1 MRKTGKSL
9 LTLGLLGSLCAL
21 GAGTSIAAE
30 PEGVVVQAKQHY
42 GDQYI
47 VVLKE
52 GLSATGIQSS
62 SASLAQSYG
71 GELRSTYTATIHG
84 FSVKHLTEAQA
95 RKLAAD
101 PAVKTVYQDGTARA
115 TDTQANPTWGLD
127 RIDQKAMPLDKKY
140 TYPNTGT
147 GVTAYDLDTGIKAD
161 NPEYEGR
168 ASVGKDFVGGNGTDC
183 NGHGT
188 HTAGTIGSKTY
199 GVAKKVKIVALKVLG
214 NDCSGN
220 GPDSAAV
227 DAIEWVTTNAAKPAV
242 ANMSLTM
249 DAVGVGDDALKKSI
263 ASGVVYSVAS
273 GNSSTD
279 ACNTSPAHVPEAI
292 TVNASDEN
300 DNRASFSN
308 YGTCTDIFAPGNNI
322 TSLGLSNGSSA
333 NMSGTSMATPHVTG
347 AAALYLSANPGAT
360 AQQVRD
366 ALVGGATDGVI
377 KNAGSGSANKLLN
390 VSFIGGTGPAPK
402 CGAKSNTTPVAIPDA
417 GDAVTS
423 SVTQDGCDGKAS
435 ATLPVKVDISH
446 TYTADLVVDLVGPSG
461 AVYRLK
467 KAGGVGVAT
476 GVHENYTVDASAE
489 SANGTWKLQVQDI
502 YKFDT
507 GSIDGLTI
515 TF

>member
-1 MRKTGKSL
+1 MRTVHRKAGVL
-9 LTLGLLGSLCAL
+9 AAAVMATL
-21 GAGTSIAAE
+21 AGTGVAAAAP
-30 PEGVVVQAKQHY
+30 PEGSVVPARQHY

-52 GLSATGIQSS
+52 AVATP
-62 SASLAQSYG
+62 ASLAGRYG
-71 GELRSTYTATIHG
+71 GEVRSTYTRVLHG
-84 FSVKHLTEAQA
+84 FSARHLTAQQA
-95 RKLAAD
+95 RRLAAD
-101 PAVKTVYQDGTARA
+101 PAVAAVYEDGTARTA
-115 TDTQANPTWGLD
+115 GTQANPTWGLD
-127 RIDQKAMPLDKKY
+127 RIDQANLPRDKSY
-140 TYPNTGT
+140 TYPNTGE
-147 GVTAYDLDTGIKAD
+147 GVTAYDLDTGIKPD

-168 ASVGKDFVGGNGTDC
+168 ASIGKDFVGGNGSDC

-199 GVAKKVKIVALKVLG
+199 GVAKKVKLVGLKVLG

-227 DAIEWVTTNAAKPAV
+227 DAIEWVTANAVKPAV

-249 DAVGVGDDALKKSI
+249 DQVGVGDDAIKRSI
-263 ASGVVYSVAS
+263 AAGIVYSVAA

-308 YGTCTDIFAPGNNI
+308 YGSCTDIFAPGNNI
-322 TSLGLSNGSSA
+322 TSLRLSNGGSA

-347 AAALYLSANPGAT
+347 AAALYLAANPGAT

-366 ALVGGATDGVI
+366 ALVGGATSGVV
-377 KNAGSGSANKLLN
+377 KNAGSGSPDKLLN
-390 VSFIGGTGPAPK
+390 VSFIGGGTPPAR

-417 GDAVTS
+417 AAAVTS
-423 SVTQDGCDGKAS
+423 SVSQEGCDGKAS
-435 ATLPVKVDISH
+435 AALAVKVDISH
-446 TYTADLVVDLVGPSG
+446 PYPGDLVIDLVGPSG
-461 AVYRLK
+461 AVFPLQ
-467 KAGGVGVAT
+467 KAGGSGTAS
-476 GVHENYTVDASAE
+476 GVHATYAVNAAAE
-489 SANGTWKLQVQDI
+489 TANGTWQLRVQDV
-502 YKFDT
+502 YRFDT
-507 GSIDGLTI
+507 GTIDGFTI

>member
-1 MRKTGKSL
+1 MRTVHRKAGVLAAAVLAILATTGVA
-9 LTLGLLGSLCAL
+9 T
-21 GAGTSIAAE
+21 AAQ
-30 PEGVVVQAKQHY
+30 PEGAVVPARRHY

-47 VVLKE
+47 VVLKDAQA
-52 GLSATGIQSS
+52 LTS
-62 SASLAQSYG
+62 SASLAGRYG
-71 GELRSTYTATIHG
+71 GEVRSTYRRVLHG
-84 FSVKHLTEAQA
+84 FSARHLSAQQA
-95 RKLAAD
+95 RRLAAD
-101 PAVKTVYQDGTARA
+101 PAVATVYEDGTARTA
-115 TDTQANPTWGLD
+115 GTQANPTWGLD
-127 RIDQKAMPLDKKY
+127 RIDQANLPRDKSY
-140 TYPNTGT
+140 TYPNTGE
-147 GVTAYDLDTGIKAD
+147 GVTAYDLDTGIKPD

-168 ASVGKDFVGGNGTDC
+168 ASIGKDFVGGNGSDC

-199 GVAKKVKIVALKVLG
+199 GVAKKVKLVGLKVLG

-227 DAIEWVTTNAAKPAV
+227 DAIEWVTANAAKPAV

-249 DAVGVGDDALKKSI
+249 DQVGVGDDAIKRSI
-263 ASGVVYSVAS
+263 AAGIVYSVAA

-308 YGTCTDIFAPGNNI
+308 YGSCTDIFAPGNNI

-347 AAALYLSANPGAT
+347 AAALYLAANPGAT

-366 ALVGGATDGVI
+366 ALVGGATSGVI
-377 KNAGSGSANKLLN
+377 KNAGSGSPNKLLN
-390 VSFIGGTGPAPK
+390 VSFIGGGTPPSQ

-417 GDAVTS
+417 GAAVTS
-423 SVTQDGCDGKAS
+423 SITQDGCAGKAS
-435 ATLPVKVDISH
+435 ATLAVKVDITH
-446 TYTADLVVDLVGPSG
+446 TYPGDLTLDLIGPSG
-461 AVYRLK
+461 TAYSLQ
-467 KAGGVGVAT
+467 KAGGT
-476 GVHENYTVDASAE
+476 GSGSGIHTTYQVNAAAE
-489 SANGTWKLQVQDI
+489 TANGTWQVRAQDV
-502 YKFDT
+502 YRYDT
-507 GSIDGLTI
+507 GSLDGFTI

>member
-1 MRKTGKSL
+1 MRTVHRKAVVLAAAVLATLATTG
-9 LTLGLLGSLCAL
+9 
-21 GAGTSIAAE
+21 AAAAAQ
-30 PEGVVVQAKQHY
+30 PEDGVVPAREHY

-47 VVLKE
+47 VVLKDAQ
-52 GLSATGIQSS
+52 GLANPG
-62 SASLAQSYG
+62 ALAGRYG
-71 GELRSTYTATIHG
+71 GEVRSTYTRVLHG
-84 FSVKHLTEAQA
+84 FSARHLTARQA
-95 RKLAAD
+95 RRLAAD
-101 PAVKTVYQDGTARA
+101 PAVAAVYEDGTARA
-115 TDTQANPTWGLD
+115 AGTQANPTWGLD
-127 RIDQKAMPLDKKY
+127 RIDQANLPRDKSY
-140 TYPNTGT
+140 TYPNTGE
-147 GVTAYDLDTGIKAD
+147 GVTAYDLDTGIKPD

-168 ASVGKDFVGGNGTDC
+168 TSIGKDFVGGNGSDC

-199 GVAKKVKIVALKVLG
+199 GVAKKVKLVGLKVLG

-227 DAIEWVTTNAAKPAV
+227 DAIEWVTANAIKPAV

-249 DAVGVGDDALKKSI
+249 DQVGVGDDAIKRSI
-263 ASGVVYSVAS
+263 AAGIVYSVAA
-273 GNSSTD
+273 GNSATD

-308 YGTCTDIFAPGNNI
+308 YGSCTDLFAPGNNI

-347 AAALYLSANPGAT
+347 AAALYLAANPGAT

-366 ALVGGATDGVI
+366 ALVGGATSGVV
-377 KNAGSGSANKLLN
+377 KNAGSGSPNKLLN
-390 VSFIGGTGPAPK
+390 VSFIGGGTPPSR

-417 GDAVTS
+417 GAAVTS

-435 ATLPVKVDISH
+435 ASLAVKVDISH
-446 TYTADLVVDLVGPSG
+446 TYPGDLVIDLVGPSG
-461 AVYRLK
+461 AAFPLQR
-467 KAGGVGVAT
+467 AGGSGT
-476 GVHENYTVDASAE
+476 ASGIHTTYPVNASNE
-489 SANGTWKLQVQDI
+489 TANGTWQLRVQDV
-502 YKFDT
+502 YRFDSGT
-507 GSIDGLTI
+507 IDGFTV